1 MVEREKAILQS
12 LWRHMGFIRQKA
24 QRAMGQVGAIGL
36 ATRARRPKPCDML
49 SLFEIAALLLVLSAG
64 LSWINRAYL
73 KLPHTIGL
81 LVMALFASFI
91 LMALEA
97 FFPSVGLT
105 DTISGAI
112 GQIDF
117 NETLMKGML
126 GFLLFAGALHVDLGK
141 LRDAKWAI
149 GSMATFGVVLSTFIV
164 GTGFWLLTKA
174 FGLDVPFIWA
184 LVFGSLISPT
194 DPVAVLSILKTVKMP
209 KSLET
214 KIAGESLFNDG
225 VGVVVFTLILAI
237 AVGSGDGGHAMFE
250 TVKVASLS
258 MAGAPA
264 GASISVLDVVELFVV
279 DAIGGAILG
288 GIAGWITVRMLAR
301 IDEHA
306 IEILITLACVAGTYA
321 LAQRIDIL
329 GHHLSGPIAVVVAG
343 LMIGNRGAA
352 TAMSEHTRQYLFGF
366 WEMIDEILNS
376 VLFLLIGLEILVLG
390 LVPEYALIGAVAIP
404 LVLLARLCAVYVPM
418 KVIGT
423 FKNFTK
429 GAVPVLTWGGVRGG
443 ISVALALSLP
453 DNEYKPLILT
463 ATYCVVVFSIIVQG
477 LTVKK
482 VVQSQVDPDL
492 L

>member
-1 MVEREKAILQS
+1 
-12 LWRHMGFIRQKA
+12 
-24 QRAMGQVGAIGL
+24 
-36 ATRARRPKPCDML
+36 ML

-64 LSWINRAYL
+64 LSWVNRAYL

-81 LVMALFASFI
+81 LVMALVTSFI

-97 FFPSVGLT
+97 AVPNLGLT
-105 DTISGAI
+105 DAVQSAL

-164 GTGFWLLTKA
+164 GTGFWGLAKL
-174 FGLDVPFIWA
+174 FGLDLPFIWA
-184 LVFGSLISPT
+184 LVFGALISPT
-194 DPVAVLSILKTVKMP
+194 DPIAVLSILKTVKMP

-237 AVGSGDGGHAMFE
+237 ATGGAGAHAMFGE
-250 TVKVASLS
+250 MQLAGPI
-258 MAGAPA
+258 MAAVPA
-264 GASISVLDVVELFVV
+264 GGFIGVLDVIELFVV
-279 DAIGGAILG
+279 DALGGALLG
-288 GIAGWITVRMLAR
+288 ALAGWITYRMMAR

-306 IEILITLACVAGTYA
+306 IEILISLACVAGTYA
-321 LAQRIDIL
+321 LAQRIEIL

-343 LMIGNRGAA
+343 LMIGNKGASV
-352 TAMSEHTRQYLFGF
+352 AMSEHTQQYLFGF

-390 LVPEYALIGAVAIP
+390 LVPQYAFIGAVAIP

-423 FKNFTK
+423 FKSFTK

-463 ATYCVVVFSIIVQG
+463 ATYAVVVFSIIVQG
-477 LTVKK
+477 LTIKK
-482 VVQSQVDPDL
+482 LVESRVDTSVL
-492 L
+492 

>member
-1 MVEREKAILQS
+1 
-12 LWRHMGFIRQKA
+12 
-24 QRAMGQVGAIGL
+24 
-36 ATRARRPKPCDML
+36 ML
-49 SLFEIAALLLVLSAG
+49 SLFEIAALLLVLSAI
-64 LSWINRAYL
+64 LSWLNRAYI

-81 LVMALFASFI
+81 LVMALLASFAI
-91 LMALEA
+91 IAMEAL
-97 FFPSVGLT
+97 FPVLQVYET
-105 DTISGAI
+105 LSGAI

-126 GFLLFAGALHVDLGK
+126 GFLLFAGALHVDIGK

-164 GTGFWLLTKA
+164 GTGFFFIAKMLGINL
-174 FGLDVPFIWA
+174 PFIWA

-194 DPVAVLSILKTVKMP
+194 DPVAVLSILKSVKMP
-209 KSLET
+209 KSLEA

-225 VGVVVFTLILAI
+225 VGVVVFTIIVAI
-237 AVGSGDGGHAMFE
+237 AAGTTGDHAWTQTIMLAGPAEAAGGGHGGV
-250 TVKVASLS
+250 TV
-258 MAGAPA
+258 M
-264 GASISVLDVVELFVV
+264 SVIELFIV

-288 GIAGWITVRMLAR
+288 LAAGWIACRMMAS

-306 IEILITLACVAGTYA
+306 IEVLISLAIVAGTYA
-321 LAQRIDIL
+321 LAQRINIL

-343 LMIGNRGAA
+343 LMIGNRGANFS
-352 TAMSEHTRQYLFGF
+352 MSEHTKTHLFGF

-390 LVPEYALIGAVAIP
+390 LVPEYAGAGLIAIP
-404 LVLLARLCAVYVPM
+404 LVLLARLSAVYVPM

-429 GAVPVLTWGGVRGG
+429 GAIPVLTWGGVRGG

-453 DNEYKPLILT
+453 ENEYKPLILT

-477 LTVKK
+477 LTVKN
-482 VVQSQVDPDL
+482 VVQRVVDPNL

>member
-1 MVEREKAILQS
+1 
-12 LWRHMGFIRQKA
+12 
-24 QRAMGQVGAIGL
+24 
-36 ATRARRPKPCDML
+36 ML
-49 SLFEIAALLLVLSAG
+49 SLFEIAASLLVLSAL
-64 LSWINRAYL
+64 LSWINHAYL

-81 LVMALFASFI
+81 LVMALLASFI
-91 LMALEA
+91 LMALEIVL
-97 FFPSVGLT
+97 PNLGLT
-105 DTISGAI
+105 DTIQSGLA
-112 GQIDF
+112 QIDF

-164 GTGFWLLTKA
+164 GTGFWGLAQLLN
-174 FGLDVPFIWA
+174 LDVPFIWA
-184 LVFGSLISPT
+184 LVFGALISPT

-225 VGVVVFTLILAI
+225 VGVVVFTLVLAV
-237 AVGSGDGGHAMFE
+237 AVGSGTGRHALLESVQIAGPIMAATGG
-250 TVKVASLS
+250 
-258 MAGAPA
+258 
-264 GASISVLDVVELFVV
+264 SIGILDVAELFVV
-279 DAIGGAILG
+279 DALGGALLG
-288 GIAGWITVRMLAR
+288 GLAGWITYKMMAR

-306 IEILITLACVAGTYA
+306 IEILISLACVAGTYA
-321 LAQRIDIL
+321 LASRIEIL

-343 LMIGNRGAA
+343 LMIGNKGASV
-352 TAMSEHTRQYLFGF
+352 AMSEHTRQYLFGF

-390 LVPEYALIGAVAIP
+390 LMPEYAVIGAVAIP
-404 LVLLARLCAVYVPM
+404 LVLLARLCAVYIPM
-418 KVIGT
+418 KLIGT
-423 FKNFTK
+423 FKTFTK

-477 LTVKK
+477 LTVKT
-482 VVQSQVDPDL
+482 VVARVVRSEDA
-492 L
+492 

>member
-1 MVEREKAILQS
+1 
-12 LWRHMGFIRQKA
+12 
-24 QRAMGQVGAIGL
+24 
-36 ATRARRPKPCDML
+36 ML
-49 SLFEIAALLLVLSAG
+49 SLFEIVALLLVLSAI
-64 LSWINRAYL
+64 LSWVNRAYL

-91 LMALEA
+91 LMAMEF
-97 FFPSVGLT
+97 FFPVIGLT
-105 DTISGAI
+105 DTMQAMLS
-112 GQIDF
+112 QIDF
-117 NETLMKGML
+117 NETLMKSML

-149 GSMATFGVVLSTFIV
+149 GTMATFGVVLSTFIV
-164 GTGFWLLTKA
+164 GTGFWGLANLLNIE
-174 FGLDVPFIWA
+174 LPFIWA

-225 VGVVVFTLILAI
+225 VGVVVFTLIVAV
-237 AVGSGDGGHAMFE
+237 AVGNTGEGHALLGEFQL
-250 TVKVASLS
+250 AGPI
-258 MAGAPA
+258 MAATGS
-264 GASISVLDVVELFVV
+264 ASIGILDVIELFAV

-288 GIAGWITVRMLAR
+288 GIAGWITCRMLAR

-343 LMIGNRGAA
+343 LMIGNKGA
-352 TAMSEHTRQYLFGF
+352 TYSMSEHTRASLFGF

-376 VLFLLIGLEILVLG
+376 VLFLLIGLELLVLG
-390 LVPEYALIGAVAIP
+390 LKPEYALIGAIAIP

-423 FKNFTK
+423 FKSFTK
-429 GAVPVLTWGGVRGG
+429 GAVPVLVWGGVRGG

-453 DNEYKPLILT
+453 ENEYKPLILT
-463 ATYCVVVFSIIVQG
+463 ATYAVVVFSIIVQG
-477 LTVKK
+477 LTIKK
-482 VVQSQVDPDL
+482 VVERNVDSNL
-492 L
+492 V